1 MLTLDDIKDVRA
13 YEKEREE
20 FRKNIIAIKKIRRI
34 HVGKFLTFMFENK
47 ETMRFQ
53 IQEMA

>member
-20 FRKNIIAIKKIRRI
+20 FKKWQEQKNFIQMKK
-34 HVGKFLTFMFENK
+34 
-47 ETMRFQ
+47 
-53 IQEMA
+53 